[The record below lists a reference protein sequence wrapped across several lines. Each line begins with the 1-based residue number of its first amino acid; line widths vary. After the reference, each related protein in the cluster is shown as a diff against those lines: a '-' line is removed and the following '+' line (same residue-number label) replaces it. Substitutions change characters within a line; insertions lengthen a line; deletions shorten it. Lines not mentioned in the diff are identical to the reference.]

1 MSRPHGSEEQSERQS
16 ERGKG
21 MTKVPLISKWALC
34 VAAVA
39 WVLGTMI
46 CGTTVTAQGDTGAGP
61 VVLDSD
67 TAPLIPGIQ
76 NILLGP
82 AGTAPGEPGS
92 TGFRIISVKN
102 IEGNNP
108 FHPTQPLLN
117 FGGVVVAN
125 VDDLLEC
132 IRGGVCKPG
141 GGGTQG
147 TQQCSPSSTT
157 TLHPIFGPA
166 SAAFYINPNTS
177 ACAAGHSAPAL
188 QEEGF
193 YVYPPYCSLPDP
205 SGSNSIGVYAGIGY
219 QITGIGSTVPPGS
232 YTFTLK
238 KGTKSW
244 KISMEVKKTG
254 SSSMTCGGG
263 PTIVMVW
270 TITIKGVTPL
280 S

>member
-1 MSRPHGSEEQSERQS
+1 MFRTHGSEEQS

-21 MTKVPLISKWALC
+21 MTKVPLISKWSLC
-34 VAAVA
+34 AAVVA
-39 WVLGTMI
+39 LVLGSII
-46 CGTTVTAQGDTGAGP
+46 CVTTATAQGDPGAAP

-76 NILLGP
+76 NILLG
-82 AGTAPGEPGS
+82 AADTGGKAPGEPGA

-108 FHPTQPLLN
+108 LHPTQPVLN

-125 VDDLLEC
+125 VEDLLEC

-147 TQQCSPSSTT
+147 TRQCSPSSTT
-157 TLHPIFGPA
+157 TLHPVYGPA
-166 SAAFYINPNTS
+166 SAALYINPNTS

-193 YVYPPYCSLPDP
+193 YVYPTYCMMPDP
-205 SGSNSIGVYAGIGY
+205 SGSTINIYPGSGY
-219 QITGIGSTVPPGS
+219 QISGIASLLSEGS

-244 KISMEVKKTG
+244 RISMEVKKTG
-254 SSSMTCGGG
+254 SSMMTCGV
-263 PTIVMVW
+263 PTIVNVW
-270 TITIKGVTPL
+270 TLTIKSITPL

>member
-1 MSRPHGSEEQSERQS
+1 MFRPHGSEEQS

-21 MTKVPLISKWALC
+21 MTKVPLISKWSLC
-34 VAAVA
+34 VAAIA
-39 WVLGTMI
+39 WGLGIMI
-46 CGTTVTAQGDTGAGP
+46 CGTMVTARGDTGAGP

-76 NILLGP
+76 NILLGAAD
-82 AGTAPGEPGS
+82 AGGKTSGESGA
-92 TGFRIISVKN
+92 TGFRIVKVTNIS
-102 IEGNNP
+102 GNNP
-108 FHPTQPLLN
+108 FHPTQPVLN

-141 GGGTQG
+141 GGDTQG
-147 TQQCSPSSTT
+147 TKQCSPSSTT

-177 ACAAGHSAPAL
+177 ACAAGHSAPAM

-254 SSSMTCGGG
+254 SSSMTCGV

-270 TITIKGVTPL
+270 TITIKGITPL

>member
-1 MSRPHGSEEQSERQS
+1 LFRPHGSREQI

-21 MTKVPLISKWALC
+21 MIKVPLISKWVLC
-34 VAAVA
+34 VAVVA
-39 WVLGTMI
+39 LGLGNMI
-46 CGTTVTAQGDTGAGP
+46 CGTTATAQGDAAAGT

-67 TAPLIPGIQ
+67 TGPLIPGIQ
-76 NILLGP
+76 NILIGP
-82 AGTAPGEPGS
+82 AGTAGEASGES
-92 TGFRIISVKN
+92 GATGFRVVKVTNIS
-102 IEGNNP
+102 GNNP
-108 FHPTQPLLN
+108 FHPTQPVLN

-132 IRGGVCKPG
+132 IRGGTCKPG
-141 GGGTQG
+141 GDIQG
-147 TQQCSPSSTT
+147 TKQCSPSSTT
-157 TLHPIFGPA
+157 NLHPVFGPA

-193 YVYPPYCSLPDP
+193 YVYPPYCSGSDP
-205 SGSNSIGVYAGIGY
+205 AGSSSIGIYAAVGY

-263 PTIVMVW
+263 VTIVSIW
-270 TITIKGVTPL
+270 TITIKGITPL